1 MKKTND
7 IGYPCQSQTKHSM
20 SQIDHVTPYE
30 EKDERKNYM
39 ECLMKSS
46 SEIPLLLCSDKNLN
60 LVLGSVKYAEV
71 IYK

>member
-1 MKKTND
+1 
-7 IGYPCQSQTKHSM
+7 M